1 MSAKLEDRQCPYC
14 GCTFTPA
21 EPDQVYCAEWC
32 REQAELE
39 GATGSRD

>member
-1 MSAKLEDRQCPYC
+1 MSPQLDDRQCPYC

-21 EPDQVYCAEWC
+21 DPEQRYCSEWC

-39 GATGSRD
+39 R